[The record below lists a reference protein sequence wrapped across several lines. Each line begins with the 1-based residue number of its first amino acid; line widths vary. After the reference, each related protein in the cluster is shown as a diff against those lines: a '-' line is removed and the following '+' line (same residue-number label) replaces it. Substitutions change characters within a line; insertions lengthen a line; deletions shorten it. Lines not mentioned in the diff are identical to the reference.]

1 MKKVCTVI
9 LTVWMLCS
17 LTACSGT
24 PNTPS
29 VQTQPI
35 DEQAAAEIRNALSL
49 LVDRTY
55 VVQEIGQAG
64 QIPASSFVPSGMTD
78 ADGSQFYENTDYYDP
93 SQDAYEENFSK
104 AIEILRKY
112 YDYDEATGQ
121 FLNFPTLTYLYNNS
135 DTHKAIGEYLQNV
148 YAGVGI
154 QLNLENQEWNTF
166 LNTRKQ
172 GDFTLARNGWVAD
185 YNDPICFL
193 DMWTSQSGNNDIQFG
208 RGEHADKAI
217 YDLDLT
223 AYGLDIQVE
232 KGTWAETYDV
242 LIGVIKT
249 TADRDTRYA
258 LMHLAEDML
267 METGCILPLYYYTD
281 LYMIDQSVEG
291 FYANV
296 LGYKYFHNTTVNG
309 SGAGISVCL
318 ASEPDSIDPAL
329 NSTVDGATLISHLF
343 AGLAKWGQN
352 ESGELVL
359 LPDCAVELPEGVTNP
374 DGTVTY
380 TYTLRD
386 DLKWSDGQP
395 VTAGDF
401 VYAWN
406 RAAGD
411 DTGHGYLFEVIKGYE
426 NGNMEVLAPDDQT
439 LVVTVKNPIG
449 YWNELLALP
458 AYMPVRQDV
467 VEGNEGW
474 ATSPADYICNGAYTM
489 TGWQHDSVI
498 TMKKNPN
505 YYDADSVTMQQIR
518 FYLSDDAN
526 NMLSNFKNGTWLVI
540 EHVPTNEIAA
550 LKQQYPESFVIMPQI
565 GTYYLSWNINA
576 DLTPSK

>member
-1 MKKVCTVI
+1 MKRFWMIVVTFLM
-9 LTVWMLCS
+9 LTS

-49 LVDRTY
+49 MVDRTY

-78 ADGSQFYENTDYYDP
+78 ADGSQFYENTDYYDA
-93 SQDAYEENFSK
+93 SQEAYEENFSQ

-112 YDYDEATGQ
+112 YAYDETTGQ

-135 DTHKAIGEYLQNV
+135 DTHKAVGEYLQNV

-154 QLNLENQEWNTF
+154 QLNMENQEWNTF

-208 RGEHADKAI
+208 RGEHAPKAI

-223 AYGLDIQVE
+223 PYGLDIQVE

-267 METGCILPLYYYTD
+267 METGCVMPLYYYAD
-281 LYMIDQSVEG
+281 LYMLDDSITG
-291 FYANV
+291 FYTNDM
-296 LGYKYFHNTTVNG
+296 GY
-309 SGAGISVCL
+309 
-318 ASEPDSIDPAL
+318 
-329 NSTVDGATLISHLF
+329 
-343 AGLAKWGQN
+343 
-352 ESGELVL
+352 
-359 LPDCAVELPEGVTNP
+359 
-374 DGTVTY
+374 
-380 TYTLRD
+380 
-386 DLKWSDGQP
+386 
-395 VTAGDF
+395 
-401 VYAWN
+401 
-406 RAAGD
+406 
-411 DTGHGYLFEVIKGYE
+411 
-426 NGNMEVLAPDDQT
+426 
-439 LVVTVKNPIG
+439 
-449 YWNELLALP
+449 
-458 AYMPVRQDV
+458 
-467 VEGNEGW
+467 
-474 ATSPADYICNGAYTM
+474 
-489 TGWQHDSVI
+489 
-498 TMKKNPN
+498 
-505 YYDADSVTMQQIR
+505 
-518 FYLSDDAN
+518 
-526 NMLSNFKNGTWLVI
+526 
-540 EHVPTNEIAA
+540 
-550 LKQQYPESFVIMPQI
+550 
-565 GTYYLSWNINA
+565 
-576 DLTPSK
+576 